1 MKILAV
7 VRDRAVVETEVSAPD
22 VAGMRAAVLARTPQ
36 GHELAALRGRGR
48 LEGNLVGTAVFR
60 PIATETLEAEGR
72 DYREARAAL
81 DHTVPAERIVLSVR
95 VLD

>member
-7 VRDRAVVETEVSAPD
+7 VRDRAVIETEISALD
-22 VAGMRAAVLARTPQ
+22 VAGMRATVLAGTPD

-48 LEGNLVGTAVFR
+48 VEGNLVGTAVFR
-60 PIATETLEAEGR
+60 PTATETLEAEGR
-72 DYREARAAL
+72 DYREARAVL
-81 DHTVPAERIVLSVR
+81 DRTVSPERIVLSVR